1 MNEVHETVTFSKIYS
16 AADGTEKEQID
27 SVRDQLKANLLVG
40 KPLRFDWFREK
51 KLGNVRLYYLINEK
65 SRKALLVAFGPKKE
79 QQSIINH
86 ILLNRERY
94 LRLID

>member
-51 KLGNVRLYYLINEK
+51 KFGNKRLFYIINEESK
-65 SRKALLVAFGPKKE
+65 KAILLTFATKKE
-79 QQSIINH
+79 QQAIIDRVVVDKLFYLN
-86 ILLNRERY
+86 LLK
-94 LRLID
+94 